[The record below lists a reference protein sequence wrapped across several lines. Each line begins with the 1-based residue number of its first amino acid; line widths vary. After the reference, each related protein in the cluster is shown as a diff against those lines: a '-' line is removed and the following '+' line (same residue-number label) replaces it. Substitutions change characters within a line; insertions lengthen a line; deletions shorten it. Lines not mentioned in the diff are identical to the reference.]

1 LPLSDGGLGCQAG
14 PGQETR
20 PATYEE
26 EEQVM
31 SEMTDREA
39 RAEET
44 YARLFGPRDTSAAD
58 NDPEFGRILRTFI
71 FGDVFRTGDLD
82 DRFQGCGCC

>member
-1 LPLSDGGLGCQAG
+1 
-14 PGQETR
+14 
-20 PATYEE
+20 
-26 EEQVM
+26 M

-58 NDPEFGRILRTFI
+58 NDPEFGRTSGR
-71 FGDVFRTGDLD
+71 
-82 DRFQGCGCC
+82 